1 MELYQ
6 KRWQKARELMAQK
19 GIDALLVTP
28 STDLAYMTGHTGQ
41 SMGGPPCHAG
51 GSAGY

>member
-19 GIDALLVTP
+19 GIDALLLP
-28 STDLAYMTGHTGQ
+28 L
-41 SMGGPPCHAG
+41 PPTLPT
-51 GSAGY
+51 